1 MVYLIWKVHPK
12 NYNIS
17 KRPKIQ
23 KCKIYFPITFIFQIG
38 ITNWPTLAC
47 LCPCET
53 LDWAKH
59 SNQSLIF
66 LKLDFTKVYDKVGWE
81 FLFET
86 LKKMNMAMDFIIII
100 RLLFKDT

>member
-1 MVYLIWKVHPK
+1 MMVQTLIT
-12 NYNIS
+12 S
-17 KRPKIQ
+17 
-23 KCKIYFPITFIFQIG
+23 TFQLFFCFLTR

-47 LCPCET
+47 LCPRET

-66 LKLDFTKVYDKVGWE
+66 VKLDFTKVYDKVGWE

-86 LKKMNMAMDFIIII
+86 LKKMSIATDFIIII
-100 RLLFKDT
+100 RLLFKDTEHAIYVNGNITKTF